1 MYEFYLALHLVCA
14 VLWVGGG
21 VSVHVLGR
29 WVAKTGDDERLLEF
43 IRDALKISVRFYA
56 PLAIVLL
63 VAGILLVDEVGYE
76 YSDLW
81 ISLAMLAWVFSLVLG
96 VAFYPREGR
105 RIEAAAAEGGPGAP
119 AARQSIN
126 RLLMVNAIEVTILLA
141 VVVDMAVKPGA

>member
-1 MYEFYLALHLVCA
+1 VYEFYLALHLVCA

-43 IRDALKISVRFYA
+43 IRDALKISVRFYT

-63 VAGILLVDEVGYE
+63 VAGVLLVNEVGYE
-76 YSDLW
+76 YGDLW
-81 ISLAMLAWVFSLVLG
+81 ISLGMLAWVLSLVLA

-105 RIEAAAAEGGPGAP
+105 RIEAAAADGGPGA
-119 AARQSIN
+119 AAVRQGIN
-126 RLLMVNAIEVTILLA
+126 RLLTVNAIEMTILLL